1 MKMVS
6 IDKGK
11 LESISCDIGVIFTS
25 SGVIGFFFNFSLSG
39 SVSTVIVGVFFIL
52 FGIKED
58 RDGDRDG
65 TRN

>member
-11 LESISCDIGVIFTS
+11 LEGVFCDIGVIFSS
-25 SGVIGFFFNFSLSG
+25 SGVIGFFFNFSPSASILA
-39 SVSTVIVGVFFIL
+39 VIIGFFLIL

-58 RDGDRDG
+58 RDG

>member
-11 LESISCDIGVIFTS
+11 LESVSCDIGVIFTS
-25 SGVIGFFFNFSLSG
+25 SGVIGFFFNFSLSA
-39 SVSTVIVGVFFIL
+39 SIFAVIIGFFLIL

-58 RDGDRDG
+58 RDG

>member
-6 IDKGK
+6 INNEK
-11 LESISCDIGVIFTS
+11 LEGVFCDIGVIFTS

>member
-39 SVSTVIVGVFFIL
+39 SVSAVIVGVFFIL
-52 FGIKED
+52 FGIKEE
-58 RDGDRDG
+58 R
-65 TRN
+65 

>member
-6 IDKGK
+6 INNEK
-11 LESISCDIGVIFTS
+11 LEGVFCDIGVIFSS
-25 SGVIGFFFNFSLSG
+25 SGVIGFFFNFSPSASILA
-39 SVSTVIVGVFFIL
+39 VIIEFFLIL

-58 RDGDRDG
+58 RDG

>member
-6 IDKGK
+6 INNEK
-11 LESISCDIGVIFTS
+11 LEGVFCDIGVIFSS
-25 SGVIGFFFNFSLSG
+25 SGVIGFFFNFSPSA
-39 SVSTVIVGVFFIL
+39 SIFAVIIGFFLIL

-58 RDGDRDG
+58 RDG